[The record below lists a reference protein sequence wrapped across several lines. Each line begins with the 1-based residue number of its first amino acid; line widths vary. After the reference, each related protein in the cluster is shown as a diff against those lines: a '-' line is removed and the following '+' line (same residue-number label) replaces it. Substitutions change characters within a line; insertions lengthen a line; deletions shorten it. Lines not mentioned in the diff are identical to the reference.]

1 METGIDTIL
10 KEKDLCNTE
19 LDSSTRPLSAP
30 FLFRTL
36 EKGDSHILA
45 GSTTQV
51 PLGSV
56 DLSKNYF
63 ASRIFGLKKHLSSKR
78 LTLTL
83 YMSYIFLKLYD
94 QGRRY

>member
-10 KEKDLCNTE
+10 KEKDLCNKE
-19 LDSSTRPLSAP
+19 LDSSTRPL
-30 FLFRTL
+30 LFRTL

-56 DLSKNYF
+56 DFSKKSLCHENF
-63 ASRIFGLKKHLSSKR
+63 WA
-78 LTLTL
+78 
-83 YMSYIFLKLYD
+83 
-94 QGRRY
+94 

>member
-19 LDSSTRPLSAP
+19 LDLSTRPLSAP

-56 DLSKNYF
+56 DLSKNHF

-78 LTLTL
+78 FILTL

-94 QGRRY
+94 